1 MKKLSDDLIKTVQK
15 LIDSGKGDSNRLHDI
30 FNVLKH
36 GTPLYMS
43 DYKYVESLIKTLE
56 EQEQIKSEKEI
67 KSKKTKGQNKK
78 TETSKKSEKI
88 QSRGDTAFKIL
99 KNRLAAGEI
108 TIEEFQELKKVLK
121 ETK

>member
-1 MKKLSDDLIKTVQK
+1 MPDDLIKTVQK
-15 LIDSGKGDSNRLHDI
+15 LIDSGKGDSNRLHEI

-78 TETSKKSEKI
+78 SDKVQSKE
-88 QSRGDTAFKIL
+88 DNALKIL

-121 ETK
+121 ET

>member
-1 MKKLSDDLIKTVQK
+1 MKELSDDLIKTVQK
-15 LIDSGKGDSNRLHDI
+15 LIDSGKGDSNRLHEI

-36 GTPLYMS
+36 GAPLYMS
-43 DYKYVESLIKTLE
+43 DYKYVQSQIKTLE

-67 KSKKTKGQNKK
+67 KSKNNREKNKK
-78 TETSKKSEKI
+78 SETSEKSEKI
-88 QSRGDTAFKIL
+88 QSREDSALKIL
-99 KNRLAAGEI
+99 KNRLASGEI

>member
-1 MKKLSDDLIKTVQK
+1 LSEDLIKTVQK
-15 LIDSGKGDSNRLHDI
+15 LIDSGKGDSNRLHEI
-30 FNVLKH
+30 FDVLKH

-56 EQEQIKSEKEI
+56 EQEQIKSEKET

-78 TETSKKSEKI
+78 SEKV
-88 QSRGDTAFKIL
+88 QSKGDNALKIL

-121 ETK
+121 ET

>member
-36 GTPLYMS
+36 GSPLYMS
-43 DYKYVESLIKTLE
+43 DYKYVQSLIKTLE
-56 EQEQIKSEKEI
+56 EQEQIKSEIEI
-67 KSKKTKGQNKK
+67 KSKNTKSQN
-78 TETSKKSEKI
+78 KKSEKI
-88 QSRGDTAFKIL
+88 HSREDSTITIL

>member
-1 MKKLSDDLIKTVQK
+1 MSEDLIKTVQK
-15 LIDSGKGDSNRLHDI
+15 LIDSGKGDSNRLHEI

-56 EQEQIKSEKEI
+56 EQEKINSDKET
-67 KSKKTKGQNKK
+67 KSKNNKEKNKK
-78 TETSKKSEKI
+78 PEKVQSK
-88 QSRGDTAFKIL
+88 GNTALKIL

-108 TIEEFQELKKVLK
+108 SIEEFQELKKVLK
-121 ETK
+121 ET

>member
-1 MKKLSDDLIKTVQK
+1 MSDDLIKTVQK
-15 LIDSGKGDSNRLHDI
+15 LIDSGKGDSNRLHEI
-30 FNVLKH
+30 FNVLNH

-78 TETSKKSEKI
+78 SDKVQSKE
-88 QSRGDTAFKIL
+88 DNALKIL

-121 ETK
+121 ET

>member
-1 MKKLSDDLIKTVQK
+1 MRELSDDLIKTVQK
-15 LIDSGKGDSNRLHDI
+15 LIDSGKGDSNRLHEI

-43 DYKYVESLIKTLE
+43 DYKYVQSQIKTLE

-67 KSKKTKGQNKK
+67 KSKNNREKNKK
-78 TETSKKSEKI
+78 SETSEKSEKI
-88 QSRGDTAFKIL
+88 QSREDSALKIL
-99 KNRLAAGEI
+99 KNRLASGEI

>member
-1 MKKLSDDLIKTVQK
+1 MSEDLIKTVQR
-15 LIDSGKGDSNRLHDI
+15 LIDSGKGDSNRLHEI

-56 EQEQIKSEKEI
+56 EQEQIKSEKET
-67 KSKKTKGQNKK
+67 KSKNNKEK
-78 TETSKKSEKI
+78 NKKSEKV
-88 QSRGDTAFKIL
+88 QPKENNALKIL
-99 KNRLAAGEI
+99 KNRLAAGQI

-121 ETK
+121 ET

>member
-1 MKKLSDDLIKTVQK
+1 VKELSDDLIKTVQK
-15 LIDSGKGDSNRLHDI
+15 LIDSGKGDSNRLHEI
-30 FNVLKH
+30 LNVLKH

-56 EQEQIKSEKEI
+56 EQEQIKSKKEI
-67 KSKKTKGQNKK
+67 KSKNTKSQN
-78 TETSKKSEKI
+78 KKSEKI

>member
-1 MKKLSDDLIKTVQK
+1 MSDDLIKTVQK
-15 LIDSGKGDSNRLHDI
+15 LIDSGKGDSNRLHEI

-67 KSKKTKGQNKK
+67 KTKKTKGQNKK
-78 TETSKKSEKI
+78 SDKVQSKE
-88 QSRGDTAFKIL
+88 DNALKIL

-121 ETK
+121 ET

>member
-1 MKKLSDDLIKTVQK
+1 MSEDLIKTVQK
-15 LIDSGKGDSNRLHDI
+15 LIDSGKGDSHRLHEI
-30 FNVLKH
+30 FGVLKQ

-43 DYKYVESLIKTLE
+43 DYKYVQSLIKNLK

-67 KSKKTKGQNKK
+67 KSKKTKAQNKK

-88 QSRGDTAFKIL
+88 QSKGGSALKIL
-99 KNRLAAGEI
+99 KNRLASGEI

-121 ETK
+121 ET

>member
-1 MKKLSDDLIKTVQK
+1 MSEDLIKTVQK
-15 LIDSGKGDSNRLHDI
+15 LIDSGKGDSNRLYEI
-30 FNVLKH
+30 FDVLKH

-43 DYKYVESLIKTLE
+43 DYKYVESLIKILE
-56 EQEQIKSEKEI
+56 EQEQIKSEKET

-78 TETSKKSEKI
+78 SEKV
-88 QSRGDTAFKIL
+88 QSKGDNALKIL

-121 ETK
+121 ET

>member
-1 MKKLSDDLIKTVQK
+1 MSEDLIKTVQK
-15 LIDSGKGDSNRLHDI
+15 LIDSGKGDSNRLHEI

-56 EQEQIKSEKEI
+56 EEQEKINSEKET
-67 KSKKTKGQNKK
+67 KSKNKEKNKK
-78 TETSKKSEKI
+78 PEKVQSK
-88 QSRGDTAFKIL
+88 GNTALKIL

-108 TIEEFQELKKVLK
+108 SIEEFQELKKVLK
-121 ETK
+121 ET

>member
-1 MKKLSDDLIKTVQK
+1 MSEDLIKTVQR
-15 LIDSGKGDSNRLHDI
+15 LIDSGKGDSNRLHEI

-78 TETSKKSEKI
+78 SDKVQSKE
-88 QSRGDTAFKIL
+88 DNALKIL

-121 ETK
+121 ET

>member
-1 MKKLSDDLIKTVQK
+1 VKKLSGDLIKTVQK
-15 LIDSGKGDSNRLHDI
+15 LIDSGKGDSNRLHEI

-36 GTPLYMS
+36 GTPLYLS
-43 DYKYVESLIKTLE
+43 DYKYVQSLIETLE

-67 KSKKTKGQNKK
+67 KSKNTKSQNKK
-78 TETSKKSEKI
+78 SKTDKKSEKI
-88 QSRGDTAFKIL
+88 RSREDGTLTIL
-99 KNRLAAGEI
+99 KNRLASGEI

>member
-1 MKKLSDDLIKTVQK
+1 MSDDLIKTVQK
-15 LIDSGKGDSNRLHDI
+15 LIDSGKGDSNRLHEI
-30 FNVLKH
+30 FDVLKH

-56 EQEQIKSEKEI
+56 EQEQIKSEKET
-67 KSKKTKGQNKK
+67 KSKNNKGQNKK
-78 TETSKKSEKI
+78 SEKV
-88 QSRGDTAFKIL
+88 QSKGDNALKIL

-121 ETK
+121 ET

>member
-1 MKKLSDDLIKTVQK
+1 MKELSDDLIKTVQK
-15 LIDSGKGDSNRLHDI
+15 LIDSGKGDSNRLHEI
-30 FNVLKH
+30 FDVLKH

-43 DYKYVESLIKTLE
+43 DYKYVQSQIKTLE
-56 EQEQIKSEKEI
+56 EQEQIKSEIEI
-67 KSKKTKGQNKK
+67 KSKNTKSQN
-78 TETSKKSEKI
+78 KKSEKI
-88 QSRGDTAFKIL
+88 QSREDTSLTIL

>member
-1 MKKLSDDLIKTVQK
+1 MKKLSDDLIKIVQK
-15 LIDSGKGDSNRLHDI
+15 LIDSGKGDSNRLHEI

-36 GTPLYMS
+36 GTPLYLS

-56 EQEQIKSEKEI
+56 EQEQTKSKKEI
-67 KSKKTKGQNKK
+67 KSKNTKGQNKK
-78 TETSKKSEKI
+78 SETSKKLEKV
-88 QSRGDTAFKIL
+88 QSKGSSAIKIL

-121 ETK
+121 ET

>member
-1 MKKLSDDLIKTVQK
+1 MSEDLIKTVQK
-15 LIDSGKGDSNRLHDI
+15 LIDSGKGDSNRLHEI

-56 EQEQIKSEKEI
+56 EQEQIKSEKET
-67 KSKKTKGQNKK
+67 KSKNKEK
-78 TETSKKSEKI
+78 NKNPEKVQSKAN
-88 QSRGDTAFKIL
+88 TALKIL

-121 ETK
+121 ET

>member
-1 MKKLSDDLIKTVQK
+1 MSEDLIKTVQK

-30 FNVLKH
+30 LNVLKH

-43 DYKYVESLIKTLE
+43 DYKYVQNLIKTLE

-67 KSKKTKGQNKK
+67 KSKNTKAQN
-78 TETSKKSEKI
+78 KKSEKV
-88 QSRGDTAFKIL
+88 QSKGSSALKIL
-99 KNRLAAGEI
+99 KNRLASGEI

-121 ETK
+121 ET